1 VAQPRTTSA
10 LAKSIGARV
19 RALREEA
26 GVTQEKLA
34 WASDISKPFLSQIE
48 AGLRLPSVPVLAA
61 LAEQLG
67 VQLVDL
73 FVLDLE
79 QPHQA
84 VVEADRLAAGPR

>member
-1 VAQPRTTSA
+1 MAQLRPTSA

-19 RALREEA
+19 RGLREEA
-26 GVTQEKLA
+26 GITQEKLA

-67 VQLVDL
+67 VQLADL
-73 FVLDLE
+73 FVLDLAN
-79 QPHQA
+79 PHQGA
-84 VVEADRLAAGPR
+84 IEADRKAR